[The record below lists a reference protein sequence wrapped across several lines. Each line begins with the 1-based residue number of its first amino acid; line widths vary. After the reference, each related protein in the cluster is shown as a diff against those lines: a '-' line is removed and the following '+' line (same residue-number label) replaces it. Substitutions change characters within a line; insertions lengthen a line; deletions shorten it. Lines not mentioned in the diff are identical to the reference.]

1 MANFGIEATQLSA
14 PTGAGSS
21 VIQPVESTKPIGS
34 NILDAI
40 GTVVDVLSKN
50 SADKRK
56 EEALKRQNTIV
67 QGYIQNETKINDA
80 LANGGLRPAEAAARS
95 RANFNQYAAGY
106 GEYIGEFEKAGK
118 ALRGFTEMG
127 EAEDEIKAEKTRRE
141 SNKTLAINR
150 GFSFY
155 KGMSKEAEDSQ
166 VESALTA
173 VRVEAQLGAHYKASA
188 EARAQ
193 AGFDNT
199 VQDREDKRVAFDGIN
214 MIAASNITSF
224 QALAK
229 DLGDQARSGKLSK
242 EDATARLNER
252 FSNIQGAIA
261 SAARLNPELA
271 SSFSKV
277 FTDINNLGIQM
288 MDPANEVKTLEDQLK
303 KRILQSKLLATDDPV
318 TLAGVAINQL
328 FGNSPTVALAISRN
342 AQRALVQL
350 GGDPDVSGKTAVP
363 TVVGNPDVEKDVFKG
378 LKQSLKDISTG
389 NVTDKN
395 LAITQ
400 ASNTA
405 NHLLLQI
412 GDVIDKRGASPEQLK
427 GAADFVASTEYVTA
441 LKAGKI
447 SPQAAGAAN
456 KAFQI
461 IYTPTIVDGV
471 QSRLDKELARG
482 LAEGGG
488 ASLVKRK
495 GTTLGESVDIKFT
508 GSGIVFEPKLKA
520 GMTPSEVRSSRTE
533 VESLRSSQAAVTQLI
548 HIAAH
553 LEGTTD
559 YNKIWERD
567 KHLWIPSVFPDPV
580 KLQPGAVID
589 GYKYTGGAYN
599 DRSSWVKQ

>member
-1 MANFGIEATQLSA
+1 MAEFGIQATQLSA

-21 VIQPVESTKPIGS
+21 VIQPVEASKPIGS
-34 NILDAI
+34 GLLDKLEAV
-40 GTVVDVLSKN
+40 TEVFSKN
-50 SADKRK
+50 MKENRKLEAD
-56 EEALKRQNTIV
+56 KRQNTVV
-67 QGYIQNETKINDA
+67 QGYIKEEAKINDA
-80 LANGGLRPAEAAARS
+80 LASGGLRPAEASARS

-127 EAEDEIKAEKTRRE
+127 EAEDELKTEKARKE
-141 SNKTLAINR
+141 SVRTLAVNR
-150 GFSFY
+150 GFSYY
-155 KGMSKEAEDSQ
+155 KGMSQAASDAQ
-166 VESALTA
+166 DESALTA
-173 VRVEAQLGAHYKASA
+173 VRVEAQLGAHYKASS

-199 VQDREDKRVAFDGIN
+199 VQDREDKRVAFDSIN
-214 MIAASNITSF
+214 MVASSNITSF

-229 DLGDQARSGKLSK
+229 DLGDQARGGKISPD
-242 EDATARLNER
+242 DAKARLNER

-261 SAARLNPELA
+261 AAARLNPELA

-288 MDPANEVKTLEDQLK
+288 MDPANDVKTLEDQLK
-303 KRILQSKLLATDDPV
+303 KRILQSKLLATDDKV
-318 TLAGVAINQL
+318 VLAGVVTNQL
-328 FGNSPTVALAISRN
+328 FGNSPTVALAIN
-342 AQRALVQL
+342 QTAQRALTNL
-350 GGDPDVSGKTAVP
+350 SGLPIDAQGIATP
-363 TVVGNPDVEKDVFKG
+363 VVGNPDAEPGVLLG

-389 NVTDKN
+389 NTTDKE

-405 NHLLLQI
+405 NHILMQI
-412 GDVIDKRGASPEQLK
+412 GDVVDKRGASPKDLK
-427 GAADFVASTEYVTA
+427 GVAEFVASTEYVTA
-441 LKAGKI
+441 LKTGKI

-461 IYTPTIVDGV
+461 MYTPTIVEGV
-471 QSRLDKELARG
+471 QSRLDKEIPRKTV
-482 LAEGGG
+482 EGGVATAAQG
-488 ASLVKRK
+488 KAL
-495 GTTLGESVDIKFT
+495 TLGETVDIKFT
-508 GSGIVFEPKLKA
+508 GSGVVFEPKMKA
-520 GMTPSEVRSSRTE
+520 GMSRTE
-533 VESLRSSQAAVTQLI
+533 IASAGAGVEGLRSSQAAVTQLI

-567 KHLWIPSVFPDPV
+567 KHLWIPSVFPDPA
-580 KLQPGAVID
+580 KLQPGAVVD